1 MKTYKLTA
9 YKPDGELIIEES
21 FGAEN
26 DEAAKEKGRVLIDE
40 KGLAD
45 KTHRL
50 ASPMGKLLLFHS

>member
-9 YKPDGELIIEES
+9 FKHDGEIITEET
-21 FGAEN
+21 FEAEN
-26 DEAAKEKGRVLIDE
+26 DDAAKEKGRALLDE

-45 KTHRL
+45 QTHRL